1 LPLKGHL
8 YSGLLVKNSLP
19 VINPLAQSAITT
31 TGTFTVE
38 GGKKVIQPAQIYVFV
53 DDSVTS
59 DNAKNVFVPIVNTPS
74 PFVDPKPVQIDDP
87 TPKPIDGMKL
97 SAIEIITELRTR
109 FGLSTKK
116 SIDNRQRQQIESL
129 PIEAKQ
135 LLLQLQLPIDNPN
148 INDTIVQQLKS
159 LNLPTFSILMNTLHS
174 ILGSDFSYDKNG
186 NNIKNPPKDI
196 NKICK

>member
-1 LPLKGHL
+1 M
-8 YSGLLVKNSLP
+8 P

-53 DDSVTS
+53 DDSITS

-74 PFVDPKPVQIDDP
+74 PFVDPKPTQIVDLGSEP
-87 TPKPIDGMKL
+87 VGNEKL
-97 SAIEIITELRTR
+97 SAKNIITELRTK
-109 FGLSTKK
+109 FGISTKK
-116 SIDNRQRQQIESL
+116 SIDRRHQQQIESL
-129 PIEAKQ
+129 PIEAKK
-135 LLLQLQLPIDNPN
+135 LLGELQSPIDNTN
-148 INDTIVQQLKS
+148 INDPIVQQLKS

-196 NKICK
+196 NQICK